1 MLGLDR
7 LQNLFSQRQSLPVE
21 VEPEATPEVEATQ
34 EWITI
39 GDQVTVLADD
49 SGNEYEEGEYV
60 GMVHTISV
68 SPYYHEIEQG
78 IIRVFVV
85 GKTFAS
91 WVLPGDLKLYIQQ
104 QNETVVA

>member
-1 MLGLDR
+1 MLGFNT
-7 LQNLFSQRQSLPVE
+7 LQRFLAPKVQPT
-21 VEPEATPEVEATQ
+21 EATPEPEL

-91 WVLPGDLKLYIQQ
+91 WVLPGDLKLYTQP